1 MTIVRFLF
9 IMASMELDTISVS
22 ARSETGKGPNRR
34 LRQQG
39 LVPAIIYG
47 SDSEP
52 LMVTVNYRE
61 LEKLLSKPNADT
73 NLFRLD
79 GEGAGATVVFRE
91 IQRDPVTRRY
101 LHVDLHRVRMDQEAE
116 FEVPIHSTGTPI
128 GVREGGVME
137 THLRSIV
144 VRCLPGNLPEEL
156 VVDIS
161 GLQITQAFH
170 VRDVELPDTL
180 SLITDPEELLFAVHP
195 PRTTTEAEDGA
206 AEEEA
211 AESKE

>member
-1 MTIVRFLF
+1 
-9 IMASMELDTISVS
+9 MASMELDTISVS
-22 ARSETGKGPNRR
+22 GRSETGKGPNRR

-39 LVPAIIYG
+39 LVPAVIYG
-47 SDSEP
+47 SNSEP
-52 LMVTVNYRE
+52 VMVTINYRE

-79 GEGAGATVVFRE
+79 GEGAGGDTVVFRE
-91 IQRDPVTRRY
+91 IQRDPVTRRF
-101 LHVDLHRVRMDQEAE
+101 LHVDLARVRMDQEAE

-137 THLRSIV
+137 THLRSIL

-156 VVDIS
+156 VVDIA
-161 GLQITQAFH
+161 GLQITHAFH
-170 VRDVELPDTL
+170 VRDVVLPDTL
-180 SLITDPEELLFAVHP
+180 SLVTDPEELLFAVHP
-195 PRTTTEAEDGA
+195 PRTVTEAEDGA

-211 AESKE
+211 AEPTE